1 MNRGERERSREVDWY
16 EEVFQFREEWRKRA
30 AQGKKFLRGEEVP
43 FQQSRQSLSQ
53 WYLLPFKEDTAAQ
66 QWAVFTQEIKTKSGK
81 HKHQGGVA
89 IYILEGK
96 GYSVVDGKRFD
107 WEKGDMLLL
116 PVQPGG
122 CEHQHFNTDPEK
134 PSKWLA
140 LRYMPTTD
148 VLGNQHEQ
156 VENHPDFFKK

>member
-1 MNRGERERSREVDWY
+1 MDHRAEDKSEGVYWY
-16 EEVFQFREEWRKRA
+16 EEVYRFREAWRRRA
-30 AQGKKFLRGEEVP
+30 ADGKQFLRGEEVP
-43 FQQSRQSLSQ
+43 FQQSRQCLSQ

-66 QWAVFTQEIKTKSGK
+66 QWAVFTQEVRTRSGK

-96 GYSVVDGKRFD
+96 GYSVVDGKRYD
-107 WEKGDMLLL
+107 WEKGDMILL
-116 PVQPGG
+116 PIKPGG
-122 CEHQHFNTDPEK
+122 CEHQHFNLDPER

-156 VENHPDFFKK
+156 VENHPDFRK